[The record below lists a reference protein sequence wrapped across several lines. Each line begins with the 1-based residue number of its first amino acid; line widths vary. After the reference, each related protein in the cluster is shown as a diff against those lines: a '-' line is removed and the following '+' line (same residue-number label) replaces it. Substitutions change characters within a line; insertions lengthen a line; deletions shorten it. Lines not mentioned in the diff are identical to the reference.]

1 VISFRL
7 LRPTVFLRHDHGA
20 GRRCFLAYRLI
31 SGGNMYDTDSCCL
44 FYFRLL
50 AFVTAFGIDG
60 WARLGTIDDDKLLE
74 GSMSYARHGTL
85 LSIIESAR
93 ILDIGSPSLES

>member
-1 VISFRL
+1 MIGFRL
-7 LRPTVFLRHDHGA
+7 LRPTAFLRHDHGA
-20 GRRCFLAYRLI
+20 GRRRFLAYPLI
-31 SGGNMYDTDSCCL
+31 SGGNMYNIDSCCL

-74 GSMSYARHGTL
+74 A
-85 LSIIESAR
+85 AA
-93 ILDIGSPSLES
+93 